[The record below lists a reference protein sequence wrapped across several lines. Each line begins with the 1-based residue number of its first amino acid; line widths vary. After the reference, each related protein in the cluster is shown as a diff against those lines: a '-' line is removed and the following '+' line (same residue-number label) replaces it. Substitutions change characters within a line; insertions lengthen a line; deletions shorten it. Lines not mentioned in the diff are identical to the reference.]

1 MESASWEAPSKDWI
15 KCGAGIG
22 PAGLG
27 LAWLDPYRSY
37 AVPKASEPAI
47 TRSGGR
53 PSARWDELFRNHM
66 VLDQSMSWVLP
77 LVPVEIFSAY
87 FRLAADP
94 FLESQ
99 SQRPIS
105 PFLQLRRSQLLDC
118 FRIANHTEVVARRLK
133 YNDQ

>member
-1 MESASWEAPSKDWI
+1 M
-15 KCGAGIG
+15 
-22 PAGLG
+22 
-27 LAWLDPYRSY
+27 
-37 AVPKASEPAI
+37 
-47 TRSGGR
+47 
-53 PSARWDELFRNHM
+53 FRNHM

-105 PFLQLRRSQLLDC
+105 PFLQLRQSQLLDC